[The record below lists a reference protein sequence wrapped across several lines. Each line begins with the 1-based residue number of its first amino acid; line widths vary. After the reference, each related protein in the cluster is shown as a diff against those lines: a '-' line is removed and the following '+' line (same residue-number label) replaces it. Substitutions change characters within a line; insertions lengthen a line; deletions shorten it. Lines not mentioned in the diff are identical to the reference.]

1 MSFIGLGGAG
11 AGCQKE
17 YPVPRWELRS
27 ARGGSSVAALLLC
40 LLASGGARGESRG
53 NRRPLGAQGV
63 RRECPRGSPG
73 ALFRSPGSPSGSRS
87 ALLPVFRTL
96 ELSQVDFRP
105 CCGANFTRTYFKVT
119 SKFFFGVGGSG
130 RRPRECALL
139 ECNTYWLWA
148 RRVLGRCFGGVW
160 NHFATLPTYVAPSF
174 CACLQ
179 PVVSLGPPEGATTHH
194 QF

>member
-1 MSFIGLGGAG
+1 MPEVLPPAPPRSLSPSTPADYKLLGSAAVGA
-11 AGCQKE
+11 ALSS
-17 YPVPRWELRS
+17 VPLSGS
-27 ARGGSSVAALLLC
+27 ARGWSQSAALLLC

-130 RRPRECALL
+130 RRPRESADP
-139 ECNTYWLWA
+139 
-148 RRVLGRCFGGVW
+148 GGVRR
-160 NHFATLPTYVAPSF
+160 A
-174 CACLQ
+174 
-179 PVVSLGPPEGATTHH
+179 GR
-194 QF
+194 